1 MGQYDG
7 TDGRGGLAL
16 RLHLPDQGL
25 RRRRRLTLRRGA
37 TDISL
42 SKTYGAVQAHPVV
55 LTRLAEA
62 DVFATLRISRRDALW
77 QAKAIVANKPMPLFA
92 CDMDGE
98 GSNEPTAQLP
108 AMSLGEELVEDY
120 VALRLSLRAHPIALL
135 RSFYRLTR
143 PKQIKKE
150 F

>member
-1 MGQYDG
+1 M
-7 TDGRGGLAL
+7 
-16 RLHLPDQGL
+16 
-25 RRRRRLTLRRGA
+25 
-37 TDISL
+37 
-42 SKTYGAVQAHPVV
+42 V

-92 CDMDGE
+92 GDMDGE

-108 AMSLGEELVEDY
+108 AMSLGEELLEDY

-135 RSFYRLTR
+135 RSVLT
-143 PKQIKKE
+143 PDSTLKQNQNGVLIRNLMPLE
-150 F
+150 LSG